1 MEKNRREQRDS
12 ERQRGGGNLIDEISM
27 EKKENEGNR
36 VELNRQHQQQ
46 QQIMYSRDSP
56 FNSTCNPSMIS
67 MLLSLSHSHYSCF
80 RLGRRR

>member
-1 MEKNRREQRDS
+1 
-12 ERQRGGGNLIDEISM
+12 M

-36 VELNRQHQQQ
+36 VELNRQQQQQ

-67 MLLSLSHSHYSCF
+67 MLLSLSLSLF
-80 RLGRRR
+80 VFQIRTPQVDEDAAAIF